1 MSVSSAGTQLDYSA
15 TDILITALTGWDN
28 IGCILSVDRD
38 GITLEMD
45 DQEGCLS
52 SAITSPV
59 VSKHKTPKAVDQG
72 EISGEISFDA
82 AKYAAIR
89 TMLVTAKKGYW
100 RLVDPDNRDPDTGVL
115 TVVGSSTEK
124 VFGWMTKLSKAH
136 PAGGGRMTA
145 KFTITV
151 DTSAYTPKA

>member
-15 TDILITALTGWDN
+15 TDILVTALTGWDN

-72 EISGEISFDA
+72 EISGELTFDA
-82 AKYAAIR
+82 AKYDALR
-89 TMLVTAKKGYW
+89 TILTTAKKGFW

-115 TVVGSSTEK
+115 TIVGSSVEK
-124 VFGWMTKLSKAH
+124 VSGWLTKLSKAH
-136 PAGGGRMTA
+136 QAGGGRMTC

-151 DTSAYTPKA
+151 DTSTYTKKA